1 MFLNIFFNNI
11 KKYKHRKM
19 DKFISLL
26 SFNFLKQNI
35 LLSSSVI
42 ILTLFLF
49 YLLFSAVIFIN
60 IIIFVMMLSL
70 HFICTSLVFPLFL
83 FSLANESGKN
93 FLTYLSFSLVSIL
106 HLSASI
112 IDFTFTFISLF
123 SLDFYHINS
132 VSSLFIVEY
141 KIHMNPLFS
150 SFDS

>member
-1 MFLNIFFNNI
+1 MVCVYSSNSNWFLKMYLNII
-11 KKYKHRKM
+11 LITSKKCKQHWKM

-26 SFNFLKQNI
+26 SFNFRKQNI
-35 LLSSSVI
+35 LLSSVI

-83 FSLANESGKN
+83 FSSANEPRKI

-106 HLSASI
+106 RLNASI
-112 IDFTFTFISLF
+112 IDFNLHLYLYFPWIFI
-123 SLDFYHINS
+123 I
-132 VSSLFIVEY
+132 
-141 KIHMNPLFS
+141 
-150 SFDS
+150 